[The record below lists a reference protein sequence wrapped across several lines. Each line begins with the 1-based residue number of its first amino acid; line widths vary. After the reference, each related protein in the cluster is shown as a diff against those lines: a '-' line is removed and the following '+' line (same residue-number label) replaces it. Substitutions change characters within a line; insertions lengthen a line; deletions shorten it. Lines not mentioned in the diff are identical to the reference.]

1 MTQVT
6 TVMVRTMRLTMR
18 YIRIR
23 YASQSTLIALVI
35 PDISCQFSCSLPEVY
50 CACMTRKPDSNPP
63 LFDTF
68 GDLLK
73 YLRRRAQLTQR
84 ELGIAVGY
92 SEAHISR
99 IEKNQR
105 AVDSATIAAL
115 FLPALELS
123 SDSELA
129 RRMFELA
136 SRDRGQENV
145 VAEPT
150 GIPSNLPMQ
159 FTSFVG
165 RESEG
170 REVAERLRGLA
181 RARLLTLCGA

>member
-1 MTQVT
+1 
-6 TVMVRTMRLTMR
+6 
-18 YIRIR
+18 
-23 YASQSTLIALVI
+23 
-35 PDISCQFSCSLPEVY
+35 
-50 CACMTRKPDSNPP
+50 MTRESDSKPSH
-63 LFDTF
+63 FDTF

-115 FLPALELS
+115 FLPALDLS
-123 SDSELA
+123 IDSELA
-129 RRMFELA
+129 QRLFELA
-136 SRDRGQENV
+136 SRPRGEEIMGT
-145 VAEPT
+145 EPP
-150 GIPSNLPMQ
+150 GIPSNLPLQ
-159 FTSFVG
+159 LSSFVG

-170 REVAERLRGLA
+170 REIAERLRGPT
-181 RARLLTLCGA
+181 RVRLLTLSGAGGIGKTRLAVQA